1 MQRLQGEGRVADPRV
16 AVVPVALTA
25 RGFRERGRERCHRRA
40 GRHVGQPLDG
50 QGGALDGLAPAVVG
64 NAAPARASH
73 ASSASSLQSRRGVVD
88 VDGNDERLRP
98 RRARRTPCHPPRA
111 ACRAR
116 TRLPSMPRRKSVW
129 SRIVCPRRRV
139 GSVTAAVDQRPSRL
153 CTAVIESGLANQLDL
168 DAAIEAL
175 ERAHQHVVG
184 VVVGRRPRVRCDL
197 VLVLERAHR
206 QGRADENPAR
216 GGPPGRLDDVRTR
229 LIRACS
235 GVRDAERREVED
247 TGASIEQAAEH
258 ARRVEA
264 RDAQPVDCAV
274 GRDERPGMA
283 IGEERVIRDGRKR
296 RRRRGALRRLV
307 GRALRAYS

>member
-1 MQRLQGEGRVADPRV
+1 MQCPQGEGRVADPRV
-16 AVVPVALTA
+16 AVIPVALTA
-25 RGFRERGRERCHRRA
+25 RGFWERGRERCHGRA

-50 QGGALDGLAPAVVG
+50 QGGALDGVAPAVVG
-64 NAAPARASH
+64 NARLPEPVTPEVRRRCK
-73 ASSASSLQSRRGVVD
+73 SRRGVVD
-88 VDGNDERLRP
+88 VDGHDEAFGPGERAERLVTLLEQVPRP
-98 RRARRTPCHPPRA
+98 HAVAFDAEAQVGLESNRLPRARRF
-111 ACRAR
+111 
-116 TRLPSMPRRKSVW
+116 
-129 SRIVCPRRRV
+129 

-175 ERAHQHVVG
+175 DRAHQHVVG

-197 VLVLERAHR
+197 VLVIQRAHR
-206 QGRADENPAR
+206 QGCADENPAR

-229 LIRACS
+229 LICVCS

-264 RDAQPVDCAV
+264 RDGGQSTAPSGATSAPVWQL
-274 GRDERPGMA
+274 ERNA
-283 IGEERVIRDGRKR
+283 
-296 RRRRGALRRLV
+296 
-307 GRALRAYS
+307 